1 MGLVGISPLSEM
13 GFALMPSFSWVS
25 PICHYQTVS
34 HRWNASVCSSAIA
47 SVCSISS
54 LDGTPTPTR
63 LRPRRCPRLPA
74 RPGFLAAG
82 AGSASDSLDG
92 TTSTGASPAAARSR
106 RLPRRVA
113 RPRQARLRRW
123 RAQGGSAVGGATS
136 TGAAERRVRGGG
148 GLVELGLDAGPQG
161 PDGGGARG
169 RRWRLPWP

>member
-1 MGLVGISPLSEM
+1 MLIILNRNDEIFCSKCCSKKFGISPSSEA
-13 GFALMPSFSWVS
+13 GFALLPSRKWVS
-25 PICHYQTVS
+25 PVCHYQTVS

-47 SVCSISS
+47 SVCSVSS
-54 LDGTPTPTR
+54 LDGTPTLTR

-123 RAQGGSAVGGATS
+123 RAQGGS
-136 TGAAERRVRGGG
+136 RGGRRD
-148 GLVELGLDAGPQG
+148 LDGRGAEAGK
-161 PDGGGARG
+161 G
-169 RRWRLPWP
+169 RRWTGGAGA